1 MSGPSAAPPPTPPTP
16 PTPIVWLAEPREDAA
31 VAAASWARARGFSLK
46 PPASERTGAPDERA
60 DVDEVER
67 GLLRAREAL
76 TALDAPQ
83 ADQALEQAERAL
95 ARAVA
100 LAPRPFLEAEL
111 LRAKAARTARLAPRD
126 EARAARLLAEAAAID
141 GGRAPGVG
149 EARGDPAP
157 RVPFRL
163 ELSGTARG
171 RADVFVDG
179 APRTTVDAPL
189 APGRHWV
196 LVMARGRALDARA
209 FVVPPTGGSLTL
221 ALVDDDACS
230 AEALGAARLEVG
242 DAGPT
247 VRAEGIGCGAWIAAA
262 PGPGPRSVL
271 VARCAGAACATPVL
285 WRTAAPGLF
294 GPPQPPPPP
303 SRLPAWAGW
312 TALGVGAVAAT
323 AITVV
328 ATGLLD
334 ARPATT
340 RFVAGGVRVE

>member
-76 TALDAPQ
+76 TALDAGQ
-83 ADQALEQAERAL
+83 TDQALDQAARALERAET
-95 ARAVA
+95 

-111 LRAKAARTARLAPRD
+111 LRLRAVRASRLAPRD
-126 EARAARLLAEAAAID
+126 EVRAARLLAEAAAID
-141 GGRAPGVG
+141 GGRAPGIG
-149 EARGDPAP
+149 EPRGEPTP
-157 RVPFRL
+157 RVPFRVTL
-163 ELSGTARG
+163 AGSVAGHADVYVDGVPHDADAPLSPGRHWLLVTARG
-171 RADVFVDG
+171 R
-179 APRTTVDAPL
+179 T
-189 APGRHWV
+189 
-196 LVMARGRALDARA
+196 LDARA
-209 FVVPPTGGSLTL
+209 FVVPPAGGALTV
-221 ALVDDDACS
+221 ALVDGDACS
-230 AEALGAARLEVG
+230 AEALAAARLDRTG
-242 DAGPT
+242 GASPT
-247 VRAEGIGCGAWIAAA
+247 VRADGIGCGAWIAAA
-262 PGPGPRSVL
+262 PGSAPRSVL
-271 VARCAGAACATPVL
+271 VARCAGATCATPVL

-303 SRLPAWAGW
+303 SRLPVWAGW